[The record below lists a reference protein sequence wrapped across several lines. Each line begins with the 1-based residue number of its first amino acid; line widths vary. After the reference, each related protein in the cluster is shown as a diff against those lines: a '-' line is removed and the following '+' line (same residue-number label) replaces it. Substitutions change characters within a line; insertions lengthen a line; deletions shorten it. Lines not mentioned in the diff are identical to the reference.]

1 MQDSCDSGGVTWI
14 IFTAAI
20 LATYRL
26 SLMVSKESGP
36 MRMFRKLRGMPDKK
50 SSLKEGLSC
59 PLCTSVWFAAPIAG
73 YLLYLGLFPAPEWPL
88 WWLSL
93 SGGAVLLH
101 LRDGF

>member
-1 MQDSCDSGGVTWI
+1 MSVTTLLFI
-14 IFTAAI
+14 AAV

-36 MRMFRKLRGMPDKK
+36 MRMFRKLRGIPNKK
-50 SSLKEGLSC
+50 SSLKEGLAC

-73 YLLYLGLFPAPEWPL
+73 YFIYLGLITPHEWPL
-88 WWLSL
+88 WWLAF